1 MKSSDYPALYQSA
14 SELSQSAQNAFYRAF
29 LSHMGLLAVASAIS
43 VINSTCAEV
52 AILQALV
59 LIGALGCALYL
70 YLVRPDRHWYSGRAV
85 AESIKTITWRYICKS
100 EPFNNSDEID
110 RHDFGLTL
118 KAIVD
123 QNKDV
128 AGLLT
133 THLDGVQISNEM
145 DRLRKAPAAERLD
158 YYKTH
163 RIVDQQSWYAKKASS
178 NRRLVNRYFIALIA
192 TIGISILFAIAKV
205 RFPTAPFWPTDFFVT
220 VAAALLS
227 WIQAKRFQELSV
239 SYALAAHEISL
250 IRQQAGIPMSDDQL
264 SNFIG
269 DAENAFSREHTQW
282 IARKDN

>member
-29 LSHMGLLAVASAIS
+29 LSHMGLLAGASAIS
-43 VINSTCAEV
+43 VINSSCAEV

-85 AESIKTITWRYICKS
+85 AESIKTITWRFICKS
-100 EPFNNSDEID
+100 EPFNHSDEID
-110 RHDFGLTL
+110 EHDFGLTL

-133 THLDGVQISNEM
+133 THLDGVQISSEM
-145 DRLRKAPAAERLD
+145 DRLRKTSATERLD
-158 YYKTH
+158 YYRTH
-163 RIVDQQSWYAKKASS
+163 RIIDQQSWYAKKASR
-178 NRRLVNRYFIALIA
+178 NRRMVNRYFVALIV
-192 TIGISILFAIAKV
+192 TIGIAILFAIAKV

-239 SYALAAHEISL
+239 SYALAAHEISI
-250 IRQQAGIPMSDDQL
+250 IRQQAGMPMSDDQL
-264 SNFIG
+264 SRFIG